1 VERGFSGYLLVI
13 CHAAAP
19 GAVVSLHEV
28 FRDLLAAGRAGDGIP
43 SLLGCDLHPDTFARE
58 DIPARSEDLVH
69 ELFFMAAGLNAGLLS
84 YQEARVG

>member
-28 FRDLLAAGRAGDGIP
+28 FRDCSPQVGQVTEFHLFLGVTFIRTRSLERISRPAARISSTSCFSWPQA
-43 SLLGCDLHPDTFARE
+43 
-58 DIPARSEDLVH
+58 
-69 ELFFMAAGLNAGLLS
+69 
-84 YQEARVG
+84 